1 MSTPALFSCA
11 RRVGI
16 QGLPFLRGEIEGKM
30 GVRIFEG
37 VIGERGC

>member
-1 MSTPALFSCA
+1 MCKESGDTGAPISQ
-11 RRVGI
+11 RRK
-16 QGLPFLRGEIEGKM
+16 RGKM